1 MATPDSRRDFLRL
14 LALAPLTAAGCVTVQ
29 AGSAMGSSTGAAA
42 TAPPAA
48 TPAVAAPDPLLA
60 LRAVP
65 LATSVEPALVFRA
78 LGGRGR
84 CA

>member
-29 AGSAMGSSTGAAA
+29 AGSAMGSSTSAAA

-48 TPAVAAPDPLLA
+48 TPAATPDPLLA

>member
-1 MATPDSRRDFLRL
+1 MAANFASRRDFLRL
-14 LALAPLTAAGCVTVQ
+14 AALAPLTAAGCASLRVGPGSV
-29 AGSAMGSSTGAAA
+29 AGPAPA
-42 TAPPAA
+42 APPAA
-48 TPAVAAPDPLLA
+48 SDPLQA

-65 LATSVEPALVFRA
+65 LAASVEPALVFRA

>member
-29 AGSAMGSSTGAAA
+29 AGSATGSSTSAAA
-42 TAPPAA
+42 APAA
-48 TPAVAAPDPLLA
+48 TPPAPDPLLA

>member
-1 MATPDSRRDFLRL
+1 MAATSDSRRDFLRL

-29 AGSAMGSSTGAAA
+29 AGQAAGASVCAPAA
-42 TAPPAA
+42 APPAGA
-48 TPAVAAPDPLLA
+48 SDPLLA

-65 LATSVEPALVFRA
+65 LAPSVEPALVFRA

>member
-29 AGSAMGSSTGAAA
+29 AGSATGSSTRAA
-42 TAPPAA
+42 APPAA
-48 TPAVAAPDPLLA
+48 ATPAAAAPDPLLA